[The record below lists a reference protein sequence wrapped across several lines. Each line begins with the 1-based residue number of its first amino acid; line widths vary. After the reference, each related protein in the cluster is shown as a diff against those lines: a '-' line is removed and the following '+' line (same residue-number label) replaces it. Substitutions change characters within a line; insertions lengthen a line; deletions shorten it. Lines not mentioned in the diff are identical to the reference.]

1 VTKKRANDSARF
13 YPVQCARSVRE
24 QRYIRAKLDLWNQL
38 PAAERENIRDLID
51 RISVGGVERVAL
63 TAVVIRGV
71 SPKTSAQRNRLSER
85 RVYSMWR
92 EFLEKVTLWP

>member
-1 VTKKRANDSARF
+1 MTKKRNDASRF
-13 YPVQCARSVRE
+13 YPVSCSRSVRE

-38 PAAERENIRDLID
+38 PREEREAIRDLID
-51 RISVGGVERVAL
+51 SISAGGVERVAL

-92 EFLEKVTLWP
+92 EFLERVKLWG

>member
-1 VTKKRANDSARF
+1 MTKKRNDASRF
-13 YPVQCARSVRE
+13 YPVSCSRSVRE

-38 PAAERENIRDLID
+38 PREEREAIRDLID
-51 RISVGGVERVAL
+51 SISAGGVERVAL

-92 EFLEKVTLWP
+92 EFLEKVKLWG

>member
-1 VTKKRANDSARF
+1 MTKKRNDASRF
-13 YPVQCARSVRE
+13 YPVSCSRSVRE

-38 PAAERENIRDLID
+38 PREEREAIRDLID
-51 RISVGGVERVAL
+51 SISEGGVERVAL

-92 EFLEKVTLWP
+92 EFLERVKLWG